1 MRTIKITTRKHPPTS
16 GLTPRMW
23 AEYSVRRRY
32 DWVLIY
38 NKIEP
43 TWTGTNKLLFYDV
56 TNKANKTITKRY
68 VPEREHSFVA
78 RMGAIHGKYRY
89 PITCTTWSLP
99 ATSL

>member
-1 MRTIKITTRKHPPTS
+1 MRTIKITTREHPPTS

-32 DWVLIY
+32 DWVLFY

-56 TNKANKTITKRY
+56 TNKANKTITKR
-68 VPEREHSFVA
+68 
-78 RMGAIHGKYRY
+78 
-89 PITCTTWSLP
+89 
-99 ATSL
+99 

>member
-1 MRTIKITTRKHPPTS
+1 MVITQAQFPQQRSYYISMRTIKITTREHPPTS

-32 DWVLIY
+32 DWVLFY

-56 TNKANKTITKRY
+56 TNKANKTITKR
-68 VPEREHSFVA
+68 
-78 RMGAIHGKYRY
+78 
-89 PITCTTWSLP
+89 
-99 ATSL
+99 